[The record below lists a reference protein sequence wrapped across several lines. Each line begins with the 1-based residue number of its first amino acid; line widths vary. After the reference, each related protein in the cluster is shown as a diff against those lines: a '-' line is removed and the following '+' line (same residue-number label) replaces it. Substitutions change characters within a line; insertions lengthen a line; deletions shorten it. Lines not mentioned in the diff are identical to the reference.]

1 MEATTTM
8 VAAPAALL
16 GWEKQWRG
24 SKAKKTSRREAHI
37 NLSQQ
42 NILLSSALRYCREQL
57 EILKIDAR
65 HVARSKSTRPHSVI
79 QGSRVALD
87 SLLNL
92 CRTEIPS
99 NFLPL
104 TRNVKITSTSGNGD
118 QVHFPSPL
126 KEQDVTAAVKALEA
140 CAVGAISN
148 LRYGTARRGIKVD
161 LDKISGFLMSAY
173 LTTVDGMDK
182 QDPRV
187 KERIPDT
194 DLNRAQS
201 VLYRRLSANLY
212 STKIPGEYYHIHGS
226 LDASTTLQM
235 LGLPKENPK
244 LTDYRECIN
253 TIEKAVMKH
262 KAADLDKLN
271 TKHKQAGIQAYTW
284 EQFQN
289 LPHGKALS
297 QLPPFTVTQ
306 NIGDTTTAPVPFDP
320 ISPAD
325 PNEPRYAL
333 KGIKVIEM
341 CRIIAGPTIGR
352 SLAAHGAQVIKVTS
366 PQLPDVPF
374 FQVDVNTGKHAIH
387 LDLRNPADRTE
398 FDTLLA
404 DADVLIDGYRPG
416 ALKKLG
422 YGPDSL
428 AVLAQ
433 KRNKGF
439 VYVAEDCFG
448 GIDSGLKTA
457 EWASR
462 PGWQQIADCVTGVA
476 WAQGKFMGLN
486 EPVVPPFP
494 MSDYGTGALGCLAAL
509 SGLYKRATEG
519 GSWNC
524 RTSLCQYDVFLLGLG
539 LLPDGEQ
546 SRLRELF
553 EEGNEA
559 GFFGLRHSDSV
570 DEVGRR
576 ALKRMRE
583 VTPFLFEG
591 GKMMHEGWSEGF
603 GGKVRWPRE
612 AIEVD
617 GVKVGHVRCARPN
630 GWDNNKGNKKGMKSG
645 GGWGEWEEDVI
656 R

>member
-1 MEATTTM
+1 MDTATTTM
-8 VAAPAALL
+8 VAAPATLL
-16 GWEKQWRG
+16 GWETQWRG
-24 SKAKKTSRREAHI
+24 PKTKRSRREGHV

-42 NILLSSALRYCREQL
+42 TILLSSALRYCRQQL
-57 EILKIDAR
+57 GTLKMDAR
-65 HVARSKSTRPHSVI
+65 HVARSSKSTRPYSVI

-87 SLLNL
+87 SLLDL
-92 CRTEIPS
+92 CTTEIPGD
-99 NFLPL
+99 FVPL
-104 TRNVKITSTSGNGD
+104 ARNVKIASTSGNGD
-118 QVHFPSPL
+118 QIHFPSPL
-126 KEQDVTAAVKALEA
+126 KEQDVTAAIKALEA
-140 CAVGAISN
+140 GAVGAIAN
-148 LRYGTARRGIKVD
+148 LRYGTARRGITVD
-161 LDKISGFLMSAY
+161 LDRISGFLMSAY
-173 LTTVDGMDK
+173 LTTIGGMDK
-182 QDPRV
+182 QDVRV

-194 DLNRAQS
+194 DLNGAQS
-201 VLYRRLSANLY
+201 ILYRRLSANLY

-235 LGLPKENPK
+235 LGLPTENPK

-253 TIEKAVMKH
+253 TIERAVMKH
-262 KAADLDKLN
+262 TAADLDKLN
-271 TKHKQAGIQAYTW
+271 TKHRQAGIQAYTW
-284 EQFQN
+284 DQFQS
-289 LPHGKALS
+289 LPHGKALT
-297 QLPPFTVTQ
+297 QLPPFTVTR
-306 NIGDTTTAPVPFDP
+306 NIMDANTPPIPFDP
-320 ISPAD
+320 LSPAN
-325 PNEPRYAL
+325 PKEPRLAL
-333 KGIKVIEM
+333 KGIKVLEM

-366 PQLPDVPF
+366 PHLPDVPF
-374 FQVDVNTGKHAIH
+374 FQVDVNTGKHTIH

-398 FDTLLA
+398 FDALLA
-404 DADVLIDGYRPG
+404 DADVLVDGYRPG

-428 AVLAQ
+428 ARLAQ

-448 GIDSGLKTA
+448 GTDSGLKTA

-539 LLPDGEQ
+539 LLPEGEQ
-546 SRLRELF
+546 GRLKKLY
-553 EEGNEA
+553 EEGDEN
-559 GFFGLRHSDSV
+559 GFFGLRHNDSV
-570 DEVGRR
+570 DEVGKR

-583 VTPFLFEG
+583 VSPFLFDG
-591 GKMMHEGWSEGF
+591 DKMMHEGWSEGF
-603 GGKVRWPRE
+603 GSMVRWPRE
-612 AIEVD
+612 AIEVE
-617 GVKVGHVRCARPN
+617 GLKVGHVRCARPN
-630 GWDNNKGNKKGMKSG
+630 GWDNGKKGKKSG